1 MPSTFGIDTIRAVTH
16 VVVDRTLLILCRAVK
31 HLAAEDHLINDD
43 SYIIGQSREKA

>member
-1 MPSTFGIDTIRAVTH
+1 MPSAFGIDMIRAVTH

-43 SYIIGQSREKA
+43 SHIIGQSREKA